1 MRRTFFLSSNLNSK
15 REKLHLAR
23 TWWTTPRPARGAAS
37 IDADAMK
44 ISLIRPHLRTL
55 TVRLL
60 TAELVASGPPPQLG

>member
-1 MRRTFFLSSNLNSK
+1 MQRTCQAIQTRKAPPSAHQV
-15 REKLHLAR
+15 ED
-23 TWWTTPRPARGAAS
+23 PRAAWGAAS